1 MAAPNSKIC
10 IMDLSENEYKLIFRD
25 KHLLEITLKF
35 LKSENFA
42 FFETDDNNQ
51 IHPVTL

>member
-1 MAAPNSKIC
+1 
-10 IMDLSENEYKLIFRD
+10 MDLSEGEYKLIFRD
-25 KHLLEITLKF
+25 KHLLEFTLKY
-35 LKSENFA
+35 LKSENFT